1 MRKVLLKK
9 PASMKSNPAFKGGKR
24 DTKQKKIDAH
34 LKHSA
39 PESFSLKKLRKESY
53 NWKERVQFYLSE
65 GDWDKPYDKE
75 KTRKL
80 MQKRQITGGMVGGI
94 IKKSQMKKRDKETGK
109 RVSALEN
116 MEKKGWKVKNA
127 NTGFPKKGG

>member
-24 DTKQKKIDAH
+24 DMKQKKMDAH
-34 LKHSA
+34 LKHAA
-39 PESFSLKKLRKESY
+39 PEPFSLKKLRKESY

-75 KTRKL
+75 KTRKM
-80 MQKRQITGGMVGGI
+80 MQKRQIMGGVAAGI
-94 IKKSQMKKRDKETGK
+94 IKKAQLKKQHMLKKQKEQRREGY
-109 RVSALEN
+109 
-116 MEKKGWKVKNA
+116 
-127 NTGFPKKGG
+127 